1 MEPIEVT
8 DETDETTEIS
18 EIEEVIDEI
27 KVTVDD
33 EVEGDDLLETDED
46 SKEAYELAEEDFS
59 EIFRD

>member
-18 EIEEVIDEI
+18 EIEEVINEI
-27 KVTVDD
+27 TVTVDD

-46 SKEAYELAEEDFS
+46 SKEA
-59 EIFRD
+59 